1 MRHRPAGPTQAKEV
15 LDAAEASGGELGG
28 RGKKAG
34 GKLDCA
40 EFFTFLLA
48 NKVTYCQP
56 HWCTAPNKMW
66 TDCAPGTEAP
76 GALSLCKPGSLV
88 ARRPG
93 LISSTIC
100 Q

>member
-34 GKLDCA
+34 GKLDRA
-40 EFFTFLLA
+40 EFFTFLFA
-48 NKVTYCQP
+48 NKVTYYQP
-56 HWCTAPNKMW
+56 HWCTTPNKMW

-76 GALSLCKPGSLV
+76 GALPLC
-88 ARRPG
+88 
-93 LISSTIC
+93 
-100 Q
+100 